1 MKLSVQ
7 GIEKSFSGK
16 KILKNISF
24 EVNNGQSLAFTGH
37 NGSGKTTL
45 IRILCALSRAD
56 KGEISFTKEKKLIK
70 QEFFKDHFSLV
81 GPYLQLYEELT
92 AFENLRFVARLKSIP
107 DFSKQIYS
115 LIEQVGL
122 KGRAHDPVKTY
133 SSGMK
138 QRLKYAFAILS
149 SPDILFLD
157 EPTSNLDKEGIARV
171 YSIMENQKKDKILIF
186 ATNDESDL
194 NLADQV
200 VQIDA

>member
-1 MKLSVQ
+1 MKLSAL

-24 EVNNGQSLAFTGH
+24 EVNQGQSLAFTGR

-56 KGEISFTKEKKLIK
+56 KGEIQFTKEDTSIK
-70 QEFFKDHFSLV
+70 RELFKDHFSLV

-92 AFENLRFVARLKSIP
+92 AFENLNFLARLKSIKGAS
-107 DFSKQIYS
+107 DKIYS

-138 QRLKYAFAILS
+138 QRLKYAFALLS

-157 EPTSNLDKEGIARV
+157 EPTSNLDKEGIKKV
-171 YSIMENQKKDKILIF
+171 YEIMNNQKQDKILIF
-186 ATNDESDL
+186 ATNDDADL
-194 NLADQV
+194 NLADKL
-200 VQIDA
+200 VQIDS

>member
-1 MKLSVQ
+1 MKLSAQ
-7 GIEKSFSGK
+7 NIEKSFSGK
-16 KILKNISF
+16 TIIKNIPF
-24 EVNNGQSLAFTGH
+24 EIGKGQAMAFTGH

-56 KGEISFTKEKKLIK
+56 KGII
-70 QEFFKDHFSLV
+70 EFSKDNNTVDRELFKDHFSLV

-92 AFENLRFVARLKSIP
+92 AFENLNFLARLKSINGTSEKI
-107 DFSKQIYS
+107 FS
-115 LIEQVGL
+115 LINQVGL

-138 QRLKYAFAILS
+138 QRLKYAFALLS

-157 EPTSNLDKEGIARV
+157 EPTSNLDKDGIKKV
-171 YSIMENQKKDKILIF
+171 YEIMSGQKKDKILVF
-186 ATNDESDL
+186 ATNDENDL
-194 NLADQV
+194 SLADQV